1 MDQHETPLEM
11 AQRRVVEAEARV
23 ADQTAR
29 VADLRRRGLD
39 TKQAASILAM
49 FVETLRLM
57 REDLAYEQQKRSRH
71 P

>member
-1 MDQHETPLEM
+1 MDQHETPLEI

-23 ADQTAR
+23 EHQAAR

-39 TKQAASILAM
+39 TKQAEVILAT

-57 REDLAYEQQKRSRH
+57 REDLAYQQWKASRH